1 MARDYFSLING
12 AFALALAL
20 HAAIPWGRLTSDET
34 LGTYRLSGLLGKGGM
49 GEVYVLNWLDELK
62 ARAPR

>member
-1 MARDYFSLING
+1 MA
-12 AFALALAL
+12 
-20 HAAIPWGRLTSDET
+20 LTSGET

-49 GEVYVLNWLDELK
+49 VEVYVLNWLDELK